1 LTTADADSA
10 PAEETTAA
18 LSHIHAP
25 LPPDA
30 GGDAT
35 MVSHPKVGTGTGM
48 VQIRHPLR
56 EWVEKTKPVL
66 DPVEMAKPVLDPA
79 ESTVL
84 GAMIAARAP
93 KANSL
98 TVLIV
103 VD

>member
-1 LTTADADSA
+1 
-10 PAEETTAA
+10 
-18 LSHIHAP
+18 
-25 LPPDA
+25 
-30 GGDAT
+30 
-35 MVSHPKVGTGTGM
+35 M
-48 VQIRHPLR
+48 VQIWHPLR

-93 KANSL
+93 KSNSL

-103 VD
+103 VDRPAKGPGAARLLYPGKFFGMLFGKVNVLGTVMLTTLLA